1 MSLVCAP
8 AYAYRV
14 TSLQCDLQQRS
25 FYSSF
30 YAISCDSNLTSPF
43 ISCSSSVFSFTPAP
57 TPSPALFFFLNA
69 HRRCSTLTVFART
82 FLFFFLLVS
91 SFFSFLTPTC
101 FFRYCLLHLIRVL
114 LTIYIVIC
122 VISLHFLFS
131 FISFFFLSFL
141 FFFSCFSAFFFFF
154 TLTSAG

>member
-1 MSLVCAP
+1 MCAP

-25 FYSSF
+25 FYSFF
-30 YAISCDSNLTSPF
+30 YAISCDSNPTSPF

-82 FLFFFLLVS
+82 FLFFFFTCFF
-91 SFFSFLTPTC
+91 FFSFLSPTC

-122 VISLHFLFS
+122 VLSLHFLFC
-131 FISFFFLSFL
+131 FISFFFSFI
-141 FFFSCFSAFFFFF
+141 FFFLLQCFFFF